1 MLYEAQARAEMETWQ
16 LKMQKPPSFTDRISK
31 NVQSRINRLIP
42 EKVHKAITVTIKQM
56 VRGVLYGSAYTA
68 PRTPAFASFFE
79 LEETVRRRIDFYKKT
94 AAAEGGVT
102 GAGGLLLGLADFPI
116 LLSMKLKL
124 LFDIAAFYGFDV
136 NDYKERVY
144 ILNIFQ
150 LAFSSQQHRR
160 KVFEQIKDWDRK
172 SREMPDDIHAFDWQ
186 TFQIEYRDH
195 IDLAKMGQLLP
206 VVGAAVG
213 VVVNYRLVTRLGVA
227 AMNAYRMR
235 ILGK

>member
-1 MLYEAQARAEMETWQ
+1 MLYEAQARAEMEVWQ
-16 LKMQKPPSFTDRISK
+16 MKMQKAPSFTDRLSK
-31 NVQSRINRLIP
+31 NVQTRINRLIP
-42 EKVHKAITVTIKQM
+42 QKVHNAITVTIKQM
-56 VRGVLYGSAYTA
+56 VRSVLYGSAYTA
-68 PRTPAFASFFE
+68 PKAPGFASFFE
-79 LEETVRRRIDFYKKT
+79 LEDAVRRRVGVYKKT

-124 LFDIAAFYGFDV
+124 LFDIAVFYGFDV
-136 NDYKERVY
+136 NDYRERVY

-160 KVFEQIKDWDRK
+160 KVFEQIRDWDRK
-172 SREMPDDIHAFDWQ
+172 SKEMPEDINAFDWLS
-186 TFQIEYRDH
+186 FQQEYRDH
-195 IDLAKMGQLLP
+195 IDLAKLGQLLP

-213 VVVNYRLVTRLGVA
+213 VVVNYRLVEKLGVT

-235 ILGK
+235 ILK